1 MATIKIL
8 KDIENTYS
16 DSNQV
21 NVVGIESD
29 MSKFIKECKRNHIWF
44 YKVCTFFVYQGKR
57 FQIVFLKK
65 KDQKTIKNLIKNK
78 ELVLNA
84 SNPFF

>member
-1 MATIKIL
+1 MTMNIL

-16 DSNQV
+16 DKKQV
-21 NVVGIESD
+21 NVVGLESD
-29 MSKFIKECKRNHIWF
+29 MTKFIEECKQNHIWF
-44 YKVCTFFVYQGKR
+44 YRVCTFFVYQGKR

-65 KDQKTIKNLIKNK
+65 RDEQAIKKLIQNK

>member
-1 MATIKIL
+1 MATMQIL
-8 KDIENTYS
+8 KDVQGTYS
-16 DSNQV
+16 DSKQI
-21 NVVGIESD
+21 NVVGLESD
-29 MSKFIKECKRNHIWF
+29 MSKFIKECKQNHIWF
-44 YKVCTFFVYQGKR
+44 YKVCTLFFYKGKR

-65 KDQKTIKNLIKNK
+65 KDQKAIKQLIKNK

>member
-1 MATIKIL
+1 MATMRIL

-16 DSNQV
+16 DSTQV
-21 NVVGIESD
+21 NVVGLESD
-29 MSKFIKECKRNHIWF
+29 MSKFIKECNKHKVWF

-65 KDQKTIKNLIKNK
+65 KDQKRIKQLIKNK

>member
-1 MATIKIL
+1 MATLNIL

-16 DSNQV
+16 DSTQV
-21 NVVGIESD
+21 NVVGLESD
-29 MSKFIKECKRNHIWF
+29 MNKFIEECKQNHIWF
-44 YKVCTFFVYQGKR
+44 YKVCTFFIYKGKR

-65 KDQKTIKNLIKNK
+65 KDQTMVKTLIKNK

>member
-1 MATIKIL
+1 MATMQIL
-8 KDIENTYS
+8 KNIQGTYS
-16 DSNQV
+16 DSKQINI
-21 NVVGIESD
+21 VGLESD
-29 MSKFIKECKRNHIWF
+29 MKKFIKECKKNHIWF
-44 YKVCTFFVYQGKR
+44 YRVCTLFIYQGKR

-65 KDQKTIKNLIKNK
+65 KDQKRIKQLIKNK